1 MPFVNLSGKQD
12 ADATLAEL
20 AAWDWSSGVEVPTFT
35 ADDTLSILRVGTSA
49 NNLVQLNG
57 SGALPAVSG
66 ANLTDLPGGASSLDG
81 LSDVTITAAA
91 SGEYLRYNGTAWVD
105 AVIAAGDLPSA
116 IDRTKIGNGIDV
128 VETICYKQSSSVDYN
143 GTSASYTIEPADLQI
158 TIPSTGL
165 WQINAIIN
173 VQKAS
178 TGAQTGVR
186 LAMGTAVISGTTGWP
201 AGGHFSAAV
210 TGNCT
215 ITTGSPTIVSGASR
229 SPGSNDIC
237 FAITWNLNVTTAGTI
252 KFQMMDA
259 TATAN
264 IIKLLNT
271 STIVGRRLAA

>member
-12 ADATLAEL
+12 ADATLAAL
-20 AAWDWSSGVEVPTFT
+20 AAWDWSSGTEVPTFT
-35 ADDTLSILRVGTSA
+35 ADDTLAILRVGTSA

-57 SGALPAVSG
+57 SGALPAISG

-91 SGEYLRYNGTAWVD
+91 SGEYLRHNGTAWVD

-143 GTSASYTIEPADLQI
+143 GTSGSFTIEPADLQI

-165 WQINAIIN
+165 WQITAIIN

-178 TGAQTGVR
+178 TGAATAIR
-186 LAMGTAVISGTTGWP
+186 LAMNTAVISGTTGWP
-201 AGGHFSAAV
+201 AGGHYSAAV

-252 KFQMMDA
+252 KVQMSDGS
-259 TATAN
+259 ATAN